1 MANIFAKQKV
11 QQLSRREQLT
21 NKYMGARH
29 NLLLVVIFTAVNIGL
44 LVAQSNSY
52 FLFSA
57 SIPYYLVD
65 LGMYLCGKYPMEYYA
80 DLGAVEFFPNSFLA
94 VMIVIAVVI
103 LALYLLAW
111 ILSKKP
117 RVGWMI
123 FALVIFALDTLFM
136 LLIMGI
142 SADMILDVVFH
153 GWVVISLI
161 SGISAYSKLKK
172 LPEEAPEEQLL
183 EEQLLEEKLQ
193 EEKLPVEEQ
202 LPKEFAEE

>member
-1 MANIFAKQKV
+1 MANIFGNKKP

-21 NKYMGARH
+21 NKYMSARH

-65 LGMYLCGKYPMEYYA
+65 LGMFLCGKYPMEYYA
-80 DLGAVEFFPNSFLA
+80 EMGAVEFFPNSFLV

-103 LALYLLAW
+103 LGLYLLSW
-111 ILSKKP
+111 FLSKKP

-123 FALVIFALDTLFM
+123 FSLVIFVLDTLFM

-142 SADMILDVVFH
+142 NADMILDIVFH

-161 SGISAYSKLKK
+161 SGISSYFKLKK
-172 LPEEAPEEQLL
+172 LPEEPEELL
-183 EEQLLEEKLQ
+183 
-193 EEKLPVEEQ
+193 VEEQ
-202 LPKEFAEE
+202 LPQEFVEE

>member
-1 MANIFAKQKV
+1 MANIFGNKKP

-21 NKYMGARH
+21 NKYMSARH

-80 DLGAVEFFPNSFLA
+80 DMGAVEFFPNSFLV

-103 LALYLLAW
+103 LGLYLLSW
-111 ILSKKP
+111 FLSKKP

-123 FALVIFALDTLFM
+123 FSLVIFVLDTLFM

-142 SADMILDVVFH
+142 NADMILDIVFH

-161 SGISAYSKLKK
+161 SGISSYFKLKK
-172 LPEEAPEEQLL
+172 LPEEPEELL
-183 EEQLLEEKLQ
+183 
-193 EEKLPVEEQ
+193 VEEQ
-202 LPKEFAEE
+202 LPQEFAEE

>member
-11 QQLSRREQLT
+11 QQLSQREQLT

-80 DLGAVEFFPNSFLA
+80 DLGAVEC
-94 VMIVIAVVI
+94 IVSLTKTKEDRIKLFENYATV
-103 LALYLLAW
+103 W
-111 ILSKKP
+111 CS
-117 RVGWMI
+117 METDD
-123 FALVIFALDTLFM
+123 LVIN
-136 LLIMGI
+136 LIAYDEHSPEI
-142 SADMILDVVFH
+142 IRVNAVLSSIDEFYETYDVRE
-153 GWVVISLI
+153 GDGMYI
-161 SGISAYSKLKK
+161 
-172 LPEEAPEEQLL
+172 APE
-183 EEQLLEEKLQ
+183 KRISRWY
-193 EEKLPVEEQ
+193 
-202 LPKEFAEE
+202 

>member
-1 MANIFAKQKV
+1 MANIFSNKKV
-11 QQLSRREQLT
+11 QQLSQREQLT
-21 NKYMGARH
+21 NKYMSARH

-65 LGMYLCGKYPMEYYA
+65 LGMFLCGKYPMEYYA
-80 DLGAVEFFPNSFLA
+80 ELGMVEFFPNSFLV

-103 LALYLLAW
+103 LAMYLLAW
-111 ILSKKP
+111 IFSKKP

-142 SADMILDVVFH
+142 SADMILDIVFH
-153 GWVVISLI
+153 AWVVISLI
-161 SGISAYSKLKK
+161 NGIVSYSKLKK

-183 EEQLLEEKLQ
+183 K
-193 EEKLPVEEQ
+193 EQ
-202 LPKEFAEE
+202 LPKEFAE

>member
-1 MANIFAKQKV
+1 MANIFGNKKP

-21 NKYMGARH
+21 NKYMSARH

-65 LGMYLCGKYPMEYYA
+65 LGMYFCGKYPMEYYA
-80 DLGAVEFFPNSFLA
+80 DMGAVEFFPNSFLV

-103 LALYLLAW
+103 LGLYLLSW
-111 ILSKKP
+111 FLSKKP

-123 FALVIFALDTLFM
+123 FSLVIFVLDTLFM

-142 SADMILDVVFH
+142 NADMILDIVFH

-161 SGISAYSKLKK
+161 SGISSYFKLKK
-172 LPEEAPEEQLL
+172 LPEEPEELL
-183 EEQLLEEKLQ
+183 
-193 EEKLPVEEQ
+193 VEEQ
-202 LPKEFAEE
+202 LPQEFAEE